1 MSQAAQGSQVR
12 SGFVVLAGRP
22 NSGKST
28 LINAAAGAKVA
39 IVSDRPQT
47 TRRRLRAVI
56 DRDDAQLVLVD
67 TPGIHKPKD
76 VLGERLNKAAAGAI
90 LDADMV
96 CLVIDASQP
105 VGRGDEWV
113 VRYLRHSNAPSKLLV
128 ITKIDLVDSTVVQK
142 QTEAAMKLLPF
153 DNVIAVSA
161 VTGFNVEGLVKLMI
175 DALPHGPRYFPRDM
189 ASDQSVDMMISE
201 FIREKVIRFTFDEV
215 PHAIGVH
222 LEDYFENTE
231 NNVSTVEAVIYVERE
246 SQKGILIGKQ
256 GHNIKRIGTEARMD
270 LERLLGTK
278 VFLDLKVKVK
288 KDWRRDSAQIR
299 RFGYGEDS

>member
-1 MSQAAQGSQVR
+1 VSFAPHDSFVK

-56 DRDDAQLVLVD
+56 DRDDAQLILVD

-76 VLGERLNKAAAGAI
+76 VLGEKLNKAAAGAI

-96 CLVIDASQP
+96 CLLIDASQP

-113 VRYLRHSNAPSKLLV
+113 ARYLRHSNAPSKLLV
-128 ITKIDLVDSTVVQK
+128 ITKIDLVDNAVVRK
-142 QTEAAMKLLPF
+142 QTEAAMALLPF
-153 DNVIAVSA
+153 DETIAVSA
-161 VTGFNVEGLVKLMI
+161 ARSFNVEGLVLLMI
-175 DALPHGPRYFPRDM
+175 EALPYGPRYFPRDM
-189 ASDQSVDMMISE
+189 ASDQSIETMISE
-201 FIREKVIRFTFDEV
+201 FIREKVIRSTFDEI
-215 PHAIGVH
+215 PHAVGVH
-222 LEDYFENTE
+222 LEDYFENVE
-231 NNVSTVEAVIYVERE
+231 NNISTVEAIIYVEKE
-246 SQKGILIGKQ
+246 SQKGILIGRQ
-256 GHNIKRIGTEARMD
+256 GHNIKKIGTEARMD

-288 KDWRRDSAQIR
+288 TNWRRDSAQIR
-299 RFGYGEDS
+299 KFGYGEDS